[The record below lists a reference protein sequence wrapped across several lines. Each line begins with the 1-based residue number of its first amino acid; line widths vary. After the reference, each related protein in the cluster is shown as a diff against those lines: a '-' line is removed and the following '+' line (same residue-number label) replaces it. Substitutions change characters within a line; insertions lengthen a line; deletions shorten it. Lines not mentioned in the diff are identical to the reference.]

1 MLSNKSP
8 TMYRVVLL
16 EDNIALADSI
26 RITLTM
32 EGFAVAVYDRVQPLL
47 RDLPD
52 LQFDVALLDLELPD
66 GSGYDV
72 CERIRK
78 LSANPA
84 VVIITAKTSEED
96 AVKGLE
102 LGADDYIR
110 KPFGNRELVAR
121 LRTCLR
127 TCLQNTAEPTE
138 SIRYLGLTLLPNS
151 LQLFYGQASQE
162 LRRKEFDIL
171 SLLVKKQGRV
181 ASREEIIEFID
192 RGSDIFDRTID
203 SHVSH
208 LRSKIRALT
217 DGDILISAVYSLGY
231 RLQAATDKRKE

>member
-1 MLSNKSP
+1 
-8 TMYRVVLL
+8 MYRVVLL
-16 EDNIALADSI
+16 EDNTALADSI
-26 RITLTM
+26 RITLKM
-32 EGFAVAVYDRVQPLL
+32 EGFDVMVYDRVQPLL
-47 RDLPD
+47 RDLPN

-66 GSGYDV
+66 GSGYNV

-127 TCLQNTAEPTE
+127 SAAEGQTQ
-138 SIRYLGLTLLPNS
+138 SVSYLGLTLQPDS

-162 LRRKEFDIL
+162 LRRKEFEIL
-171 SLLVKKQGRV
+171 SLLAKKQGRV

-217 DGDILISAVYSLGY
+217 GGDILISAVYSLGY

>member
-1 MLSNKSP
+1 MLSNKNP
-8 TMYRVVLL
+8 TMNRVVLL
-16 EDNIALADSI
+16 EDNTALAESI

-32 EGFAVAVYDRVQPLL
+32 EGFDVTVYDRVQPLL
-47 RDLPD
+47 RDLAN

-66 GSGYDV
+66 GSGYSV

-102 LGADDYIR
+102 LGADDFIR

-127 TCLQNTAEPTE
+127 NTAKSTTEPME

>member
-1 MLSNKSP
+1 
-8 TMYRVVLL
+8 MYRVVLL
-16 EDNIALADSI
+16 EDNTALADSI
-26 RITLTM
+26 RITLKM
-32 EGFAVAVYDRVQPLL
+32 EGFDVMVYDRVQPLL
-47 RDLPD
+47 RDLPN

-66 GSGYDV
+66 GSGYNV

-96 AVKGLE
+96 AVKALE

-127 TCLQNTAEPTE
+127 SAAEGQTQ
-138 SIRYLGLTLLPNS
+138 SVSYLGLTLQPDS

-162 LRRKEFDIL
+162 LRRKEFEIL
-171 SLLVKKQGRV
+171 SLLAKKQGRV

-217 DGDILISAVYSLGY
+217 GGDILISAVYSLGY